1 MSKETIKNFFTT
13 VILVVLFSS
22 NAIFSQTT
30 QTGYVRE
37 YNEKAQKTPLS
48 GVELNVRSANS
59 TVSDNQGAFALN
71 FLTLKPGEK
80 INVRRIEKLG
90 YEVFNKEAI
99 EQWNLNPNT
108 PFLIVMCKS
117 DRFKKIRDNYERVS
131 SESYARQ
138 LKKDEAELA
147 KLKSDGKI
155 KDEEF
160 QKQLFELRENYEK
173 QLDNLNSYVDR
184 FSRIDLSELSNTEQ
198 QIIELVQQGKID
210 EAISEYEEQNFVDKY
225 IKDIRELN
233 EVSNAIDNLTEIK
246 SSKIQSKDS
255 ILGVIKRQVGTLKL
269 AGGKENFRK
278 AGVILHDV
286 AITDTSNYENL
297 FDYANF
303 LRDQHEVDSALTIFK
318 KLENC
323 NDGNY
328 QVLAK
333 YSIGE
338 ILSYQGNYIEARK
351 YFIPIAKIEL
361 LKSDY
366 KEYLNESLISII
378 AAQALAV
385 SYSQENDLQTALEIL
400 ELIVKAYENEDIG
413 HDRGYVLVLNC
424 LGQVYDKLLDANNAI
439 IAYNKALSLFEEKNN
454 DEQLWSHAMYNLA
467 SLYIAMGKMDDA
479 YNMANKNV
487 EILEKYNDKNPMGYG
502 MELASGYN
510 LLALTCSQSNENYAN
525 SYFDKAISC
534 LDYVKQN
541 GGYVPFNEYMAV
553 YLNHASFVPDSERSI
568 QILENA
574 VQLCNDAKT
583 SYNTYE
589 IDNCLINIYGN
600 LLVHSVKK
608 EDLVLC
614 GKYLELSES
623 TLDSFNPIGVDD
635 ILSSARS
642 YLNIGEICRTILGQS
657 NDARK
662 YYHKSID
669 IYKSLIDRD
678 ARYTKYMA
686 LPYYCMSASYMLDG
700 DIDSA
705 LSHIELAIES
715 DSNDIKYVDGKG
727 EILVNAGRIDDANAL
742 LEHIRETRK
751 DVDISTL
758 FFYGLLNQQPET
770 QKDNI

>member
-1 MSKETIKNFFTT
+1 MRTLFNFILFFIVTAVCANAQT
-13 VILVVLFSS
+13 VQLGVVK
-22 NAIFSQTT
+22 
-30 QTGYVRE
+30 E

-155 KDEEF
+155 KEEEF

-184 FSRIDLSELSNTEQ
+184 FSRIDLSELSKTEQ
-198 QIIELVQQGKID
+198 QIIELVQQGEID
-210 EAISEYEEQNFVDKY
+210 EAISKYEEQNFVDKY

-255 ILGVIKRQVGTLKL
+255 ILGIIKRQVETLKL

-286 AITDTSNYENL
+286 AIADTSNYENL
-297 FDYANF
+297 FEYANF
-303 LRDQHEVDSALTIFK
+303 LRDQHEIDSALTIFE

-323 NDGNY
+323 NDGQY

-333 YSIGE
+333 HSIGL
-338 ILSYQGNYIEARK
+338 IYSYKGNYAEARK
-351 YFIPIAKIEL
+351 YLIPIAKIDLLRNNYDRYVNTSLASVFPAEL
-361 LKSDY
+361 LAETYSMENDFKTASEILKLILKVYENGDINNDSGFAMVNSGLGLA
-366 KEYLNESLISII
+366 YLNML
-378 AAQALAV
+378 
-385 SYSQENDLQTALEIL
+385 
-400 ELIVKAYENEDIG
+400 DI
-413 HDRGYVLVLNC
+413 D
-424 LGQVYDKLLDANNAI
+424 NAI
-439 IAYNKALSLFEEKNN
+439 IYYNKAINLIEENLCDEKIMNN
-454 DEQLWSHAMYNLA
+454 AMVGLASIYLDLGRLDEALNLA
-467 SLYIAMGKMDDA
+467 KRNLEVLKKFHNRNPTGYAFR
-479 YNMANKNV
+479 MAN
-487 EILEKYNDKNPMGYG
+487 
-502 MELASGYN
+502 AYN
-510 LLALTCSQSNENYAN
+510 LLGIISSRQNNNDAN

-541 GGYVPFNEYMAV
+541 GGYVPFNGYMNV
-553 YLNHASFVPDSERSI
+553 YLNQASFVPEIERSI

-574 VQLCNDAKT
+574 VQLCNEAKT

-600 LLVHSVKK
+600 LLVRSEKK
-608 EDLVLC
+608 EDILLC
-614 GKYLELSES
+614 RKYLELLES

-642 YLNIGEICRTILGQS
+642 YLNIGEICRTFLGQS

-686 LPYYCMSASYMLDG
+686 LPYYCISASYMVDG
-700 DIDSA
+700 DVDSA

-715 DSNDIKYVDGKG
+715 DPDDIKYVDGKG

-742 LEHIRETRK
+742 LEHVKETRK
-751 DVDISTL
+751 DVDITTL

-770 QKDNI
+770 QEDNI